1 MTTRQP
7 HPQGGARKPARTPA
21 AMHPPEELHPDE
33 GAAGGAAAGDPQ
45 LVEGDLAAELQLA
58 QSQASEHLLL
68 AQRVQAEFENFRKR
82 MLREQTDAISRAG
95 QRIIEELLP
104 VVDNLERAI
113 DHAVAAGEVSSDLL
127 KGVELVHS
135 QVLDVFGKEGVT
147 VDDPFGRGFDPTKE
161 QAVGQK
167 EDAEVPDGTVIDVYQ
182 KGYLMNGKVVRPAM
196 VVVSTGGPH
205 RTEE

>member
-1 MTTRQP
+1 MTTKQP
-7 HPQGGARKPARTPA
+7 HPTGGARKPGRPPA
-21 AMHPPEELHPDE
+21 AKHAPDELHPDE

-45 LVEGDLAAELQLA
+45 LVEGDLAAELELA
-58 QSQASEHLLL
+58 QAQASEHLVL

-82 MLREQTDAISRAG
+82 MLREQTDAIARAG
-95 QRIIEELLP
+95 QRIIDELLP

-113 DHAVAAGEVSSDLL
+113 DHAVAAGEVSSELL
-127 KGVELVHS
+127 KGVELVHA
-135 QVLDVFGKEGVT
+135 QVLDVFAKEGVT
-147 VDDPFGRGFDPTKE
+147 VDDPFGRAFDPTKE

-167 EDAEVPDGTVIDVYQ
+167 EDTEVPDGTVVDVYQ
-182 KGYLMNGKVVRPAM
+182 KGYLMAGKVIRPAM